1 MTGYDNRTGVSFD
14 NKHTEPPAADAYY
27 DDKDD
32 SGSIKRDNDVTI
44 DIAPARRRTAVHDDV
59 WGDLDGDGPNYR
71 GLGWYVASGVGIAR

>member
-1 MTGYDNRTGVSFD
+1 MTGHNNRTGVSFD
-14 NKHTEPPAADAYY
+14 NQRSASPPANGYY

-44 DIAPARRRTAVHDDV
+44 DIAPARRGTVHDDV

-71 GLGWYVASGVGIAR
+71 GLGWCVEGRHSGD